1 MRQPPASGT
10 PADPERTSTLEAILD
25 SLTGWAV
32 VALVIGLLYLVWATV
47 EILGRYMGDLPAV
60 GP

>member
-1 MRQPPASGT
+1 MHQPPASGAT
-10 PADPERTSTLEAILD
+10 PDPDRTTLVESILD
-25 SLTGWAV
+25 NLAGWAV

>member
-1 MRQPPASGT
+1 MHQPPASGAT
-10 PADPERTSTLEAILD
+10 DPDRTTLVESILD
-25 SLTGWAV
+25 NLAGWAV